1 MPDTGSDY
9 GEIGGMI
16 KEFTKAVFPRG
27 NCSDEEEF
35 NDHVLVLIVDH
46 DKELF

>member
-1 MPDTGSDY
+1 MPETRSDY
-9 GEIGGMI
+9 SEIGGMI

-27 NCSDEEEF
+27 NCLNEKEF
-35 NDHVLVLIVDH
+35 NDQVLVLIVDH